1 MTTQADLAVVGAG
14 PAGLAAALE
23 ASRAGASVVLI
34 DEYARPGGQYF
45 KQVPEA
51 FRVLDRARMGRDYS
65 AGQEL
70 MARLRDERIELMADT
85 LVWGAFE
92 PGVLEIFREG
102 RCRRVRAE
110 RVVVA
115 TGAYDRPVAFPG
127 WTLPGVM
134 TAGAAQTLVKSQ
146 WVLPG
151 QRVLLAG
158 SGPFQL
164 PVAAQLI
171 KAGAQVVGVLEASR
185 VSGWLTQVPSV
196 WRHLDKV
203 NEARDYLGTM
213 VKARVPY
220 QFGWTVVEARG
231 EGRVEQAVVAQLDE
245 AWRPVPGTERVLDVD
260 TICIG
265 FGFLPSLQ
273 LARLLGCASRWDAD
287 LVAWAT
293 DHDADQRT
301 SVEGVFVAGETTGT
315 GGHDVAMGEGA
326 IAGVMAAVDLGK
338 MSSNE
343 AEARLRKVR
352 DELGRDREFAGFLNR
367 TFSIRPGIYGLMR
380 EDTVVC
386 RCEGATAGEVA
397 RVAREWNGSLR
408 TIKQATRAGMGPCQG
423 RVCGSLVAQI
433 ASRESGRSV
442 EELGVDTPRP
452 PIKPVPLGAMAAMG
466 DEA

>member
-1 MTTQADLAVVGAG
+1 MTTQTDVAVVGAG
-14 PAGLAAALE
+14 PAGLSAALE
-23 ASRAGASVVLI
+23 ASRAGASVALI

-51 FRVLDRARMGRDYS
+51 FRVLDQSAKGRDYR

-70 MARLRDERIELMADT
+70 MARLQDERIRLMTDT

-92 PGVLEIFREG
+92 PHVLELYSGGE
-102 RCRRVRAE
+102 CRRVRAE

-127 WTLPGVM
+127 WTLPGVI
-134 TAGAAQTLVKSQ
+134 TAGAAQSLVKSQ

-171 KAGAQVVGVLEASR
+171 KAGAQVVEILEAAR
-185 VSGWLTQVPSV
+185 VGGWLTRVPSV

-203 NEARDYLGTM
+203 NEAKDYLGAIL
-213 VKARVPY
+213 KARVPY
-220 QFGWTVVEARG
+220 QFGWTVIEARG
-231 EGRVEQAVVAQLDE
+231 DGRVEEAVLAQLDGE
-245 AWRPVPGTERVLDVD
+245 WRPVPGTERVLAVD
-260 TICIG
+260 TVCTG

-273 LARLLGCASRWDAD
+273 LPRLLGCRSEWDAE
-287 LVAWAT
+287 LVAWVTA
-293 DHDADQRT
+293 HDADQRT
-301 SVEGVFVAGETTGT
+301 SVDGVFVAGETTGT
-315 GGHDVAMGEGA
+315 GGHDVAMAEGA
-326 IAGVMAAVDLGK
+326 VAGGMAAAELGK
-338 MSSNE
+338 LSADE
-343 AEARLRKVR
+343 ASGRLKKVR
-352 DELGRDREFAGFLNR
+352 EGLSRDREFASFLNR
-367 TFSIRPGIYGLMR
+367 TFSIRPGIYELMR
-380 EDTVVC
+380 DDTVVC

-397 RVAREWNGSLR
+397 RVAREWGGSLR

-423 RVCGSLVAQI
+423 RICGSLVAQI
-433 ASRESGRSV
+433 AARESGRSV
-442 EELGVDTPRP
+442 EELGLDTPRP

-466 DEA
+466 DGY